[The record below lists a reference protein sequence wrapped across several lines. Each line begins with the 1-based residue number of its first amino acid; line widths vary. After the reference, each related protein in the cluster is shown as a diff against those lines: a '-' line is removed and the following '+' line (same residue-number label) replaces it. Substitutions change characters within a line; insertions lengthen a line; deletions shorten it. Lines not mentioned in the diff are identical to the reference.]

1 MLESEAGEQLGCAT
15 SLARSLVNRAL
26 RYVRTHRFALMLIF
40 LAAYLLFFSE
50 NNLVSILIA
59 RRRIA
64 ELEERCDYY
73 REKITEDRA
82 RLEQLRTDNVNLEKY
97 AREQFYMHREDED
110 VYVLEE
116 GE

>member
-1 MLESEAGEQLGCAT
+1 MLESEAGEQQGCAP
-15 SLARSLVNRAL
+15 SLARSLFNRAL
-26 RYVRTHRFALMLIF
+26 RYVRTHRFALILIF

-73 REKITEDRA
+73 REKITVDRA

>member
-1 MLESEAGEQLGCAT
+1 MLESEVGEQQGCAP
-15 SLARSLVNRAL
+15 SLARSLFNRAL
-26 RYVRTHRFALMLIF
+26 RYVRTHRFALILIF